1 MMILLFTW
9 QVRVYFVEF
18 RDILKISLK
27 IGITEPQYVILGQTI
42 VLYNEKD
49 SRQRFIQGHEIS
61 DIVTALAVGC
71 GKR

>member
-1 MMILLFTW
+1 M
-9 QVRVYFVEF
+9 
-18 RDILKISLK
+18 
-27 IGITEPQYVILGQTI
+27 GIAEPRITALGQTI

-49 SRQRFIQGHEIS
+49 SRQRFIQGHEIA

>member
-1 MMILLFTW
+1 MN
-9 QVRVYFVEF
+9 
-18 RDILKISLK
+18 
-27 IGITEPQYVILGQTI
+27 ITKPQIIPLGQTI

-49 SRQRFIQGHEIS
+49 SRQRFIQGHEIA

>member
-9 QVRVYFVEF
+9 QVRVYIVEF
-18 RDILKISLK
+18 RDVLKNVLEM
-27 IGITEPQYVILGQTI
+27 GITKPQIVILGQTI

-49 SRQRFIQGHEIS
+49 SRQRFIQGHEIA
-61 DIVTALAVGC
+61 DIVTAFAVGC

>member
-9 QVRVYFVEF
+9 QVRVYFAEF
-18 RDILKISLK
+18 RDILKNALK
-27 IGITEPQYVILGQTI
+27 MGITEPQYVMLGQTI

-49 SRQRFIQGHEIS
+49 SRQRFIQGPEIA
-61 DIVTALAVGC
+61 DIVTAFAVGC

>member
-9 QVRVYFVEF
+9 QVRVYFAEF
-18 RDILKISLK
+18 RDILKNALK
-27 IGITEPQYVILGQTI
+27 MGITEPQYVMLGQTI

-49 SRQRFIQGHEIS
+49 SRQRFIQGHEIAE
-61 DIVTALAVGC
+61 IVTAFAVGC